1 MAPQG
6 NLLAD
11 IQVVKQAVD
20 IPVIAVGRIKTPE
33 LAERVIAEG
42 QADFVSLGRALLAD
56 PEWPNKV
63 KQGKAEEILPCIGC
77 NYGCIERIDQDLDMR
92 CNVNPYLGR
101 EQLLATS
108 MVAARKRS
116 VLVVG
121 AGPAGLS
128 FAFIAKGKGHDVR
141 VLEAAPRIGGQLVF
155 CQTPKFKRELGWL
168 LAYYEKQVETQ
179 GLGVGLSTRVS
190 PELVEELDPE
200 VLVLATGAKPH
211 VPFESDGE
219 ELITYQDVFS
229 DEVALREPVTVVGGG
244 STGSEVAVHL
254 AQLGHRVTL
263 VEENGTLAARETHSF
278 REYFEEQLARHQVDI
293 RTGTRVVGV
302 ERGRLKAVTVADGS
316 ATELPEGEL
325 VVATGAVSER
335 SLASQISGRTNVHLL
350 GDCYQVATIL
360 EATDRAL
367 FLAERIL

>member
-1 MAPQG
+1 MSRCTPVTATSCSSFLSPALNQRADSYGGAPANRARIVVRIVEGIKERLGSDYPVSVRLNVRDGIPNGLEPPEAAELARIFQGAGADVINTSAGTYESGSLIFPPTMAPQG

-128 FAFIAKGKGHDVR
+128 FALMAKEKGHDVR
-141 VLEAAPRIGGQLVF
+141 VLEAAPRMGGQLVF
-155 CQTPKFKRELGWL
+155 CQTPEFKRELGWL

-179 GLGVGLSTRVS
+179 GLEVGLSTRVS
-190 PELVEELDPE
+190 PELVEELSPE

-211 VPFESDGE
+211 VPFETDGE

-229 DEVALREPVTVVGGG
+229 DEVELR
-244 STGSEVAVHL
+244 S
-254 AQLGHRVTL
+254 R
-263 VEENGTLAARETHSF
+263 
-278 REYFEEQLARHQVDI
+278 
-293 RTGTRVVGV
+293 
-302 ERGRLKAVTVADGS
+302 
-316 ATELPEGEL
+316 
-325 VVATGAVSER
+325 
-335 SLASQISGRTNVHLL
+335 
-350 GDCYQVATIL
+350 
-360 EATDRAL
+360 
-367 FLAERIL
+367 